1 MAGLSPAVST
11 PETSMRTRIAALA
24 FTLLVL
30 SAATGQENTN
40 LSYAAISARYP
51 AVKMSD
57 AELAKNR
64 AEGECLA
71 GVKALGSLP
80 MDQFQPNIEWLN
92 IRTQAM
98 LALARPCEVLVML
111 EAAHD
116 ALATSNAPRLR
127 K

>member
-1 MAGLSPAVST
+1 
-11 PETSMRTRIAALA
+11 MRTRVAAVLL
-24 FTLLVL
+24 TLFV
-30 SAATGQENTN
+30 SASTVGQEDPS
-40 LSYAAISARYP
+40 LSYGAIIARHP
-51 AVKMSD
+51 SVKISD
-57 AELAKNR
+57 TDLSRLK

-98 LALARPCEVLVML
+98 LALNRPCEVLVML

-116 ALATSNAPRLR
+116 ALDTSNAPKHRQ
-127 K
+127 

>member
-1 MAGLSPAVST
+1 
-11 PETSMRTRIAALA
+11 MRTRVAAIVL
-24 FTLLVL
+24 TLLA
-30 SAATGQENTN
+30 SASTVGQENPS
-40 LSYAAISARYP
+40 LSYAAIIARHP
-51 AVKMSD
+51 SVKISD
-57 AELAKNR
+57 ADVARLR

-98 LALARPCEVLVML
+98 LALNRPCEVLVML

-116 ALATSNAPRLR
+116 ALDTSNAPKHRQ
-127 K
+127 

>member
-1 MAGLSPAVST
+1 
-11 PETSMRTRIAALA
+11 MRTKVVAIALS
-24 FTLLVL
+24 LLVFP
-30 SAATGQENTN
+30 AAFSQENPD
-40 LSYAAISARYP
+40 LSYAAIIARHP
-51 AVKMSD
+51 SVKLGE
-57 AELAKNR
+57 AELAKLR

-98 LALARPCEVLVML
+98 LALNRPCEVLVML

-116 ALATSNAPRLR
+116 ALDTTNAPKHR
-127 K
+127 KQ

>member
-1 MAGLSPAVST
+1 MQTRVAAIVLTMLVSSST
-11 PETSMRTRIAALA
+11 
-24 FTLLVL
+24 V
-30 SAATGQENTN
+30 GQENPS
-40 LSYAAISARYP
+40 LSYAAIIARHP
-51 AVKMSD
+51 SVKISD
-57 AELAKNR
+57 TDLARLR

-98 LALARPCEVLVML
+98 LALNRPCEVLVML

-116 ALATSNAPRLR
+116 ALDTSNAPKHRQ
-127 K
+127 

>member
-1 MAGLSPAVST
+1 
-11 PETSMRTRIAALA
+11 MRTRVAAITL
-24 FTLLVL
+24 TLLV
-30 SAATGQENTN
+30 SASTVGQEDPG
-40 LSYAAISARYP
+40 LSYAAIIARHP
-51 AVKMSD
+51 SVKISD
-57 AELAKNR
+57 ADVARLR

-98 LALARPCEVLVML
+98 LALNRPCEVLVML

-116 ALATSNAPRLR
+116 ALDTSNAPKHRQ
-127 K
+127 